1 MAQTRQRPFCME
13 DLDFNRARAL
23 CTDPVCRAL
32 LEVATNHSCHL
43 VGGAVRDALLG
54 RSWHD
59 IDLLVDGEGARI
71 ARRLAEKLGGRLVDL
86 GGEAFASWRIVI
98 HDHAYDLWDRAGASL
113 EAELGRRDLTAN
125 AIAVS
130 LPEAQLIDPFGG
142 IEDLRGRRLVA
153 TREDSFQR
161 DPLRVVRVVRICA
174 ELETFDIEART
185 LQLARQ
191 SAPAVESVASERV
204 RDECMRML
212 RTPKPWLGFSSLVRT
227 DLYPRL
233 WGGSTASNPEAV
245 AAALGEAL
253 PRAIARVN
261 DIEAFPTLNREAI
274 ALAADR
280 ALLGGLSQPATGRH
294 HLAERKYRTRA
305 WIDRIRKLEAW
316 SAVPGDE
323 AGQRRFLHLLGNDW
337 NAAVVA
343 LLSLGATPRTV
354 PEFDLAAVVDLARL
368 AADDGAQIFDPP
380 RLLTGD
386 EAMALL
392 GLAAGPELGRV
403 LDAVRAAQV
412 QGRLRTRED
421 ARRYLMELKARG
433 VIEET

>member
-1 MAQTRQRPFCME
+1 MP

-23 CTDPVCRAL
+23 CTHPVCRAL
-32 LEVATNHSCHL
+32 LEVATNQSCHL

-54 RSWHD
+54 RPWHD
-59 IDLLVDGEGARI
+59 IDLLVDGDGARI
-71 ARRLAEKLGGRLVDL
+71 ARQLAERLGGRLVDL
-86 GGEAFASWRIVI
+86 GGEAFASWRIVVQ
-98 HDHAYDLWDRAGASL
+98 DHAYDLWDRAGASL
-113 EAELGRRDLTAN
+113 EAELGRRDLTVN

-142 IEDLRGRRLVA
+142 IEDLHGRSLVA
-153 TREDSFQR
+153 TRGDSFQR

-174 ELETFDIEART
+174 ELETFDIEERT

-212 RTPKPWLGFSSLVRT
+212 KTPKPWLGFSSLVRT

-233 WGGSTASNPEAV
+233 WGGTTAGNPEEV
-245 AAALGEAL
+245 TAALGKAL
-253 PRAIARVN
+253 SGAMTRVN
-261 DIEAFPTLNREAI
+261 DIEAFPPLHRDAL
-274 ALAADR
+274 ALAADH
-280 ALLGGLSQPATGRH
+280 ALLGGLSEPATGRRY
-294 HLAERKYRTRA
+294 LTERKFRTRA

-316 SAVPGDE
+316 SVVPGDE
-323 AGQRRFLHLLGNDW
+323 AEQRQFLHLLGDDW
-337 NAAVVA
+337 NAEVVA
-343 LLSLGATPRTV
+343 LLSLGTATGTE
-354 PEFDLAAVVDLARL
+354 PEFDLVAVEDLARL
-368 AADDGAQIFDPP
+368 AANDGEQIFDPP

-386 EAMALL
+386 EAMELL
-392 GLAAGPELGRV
+392 GLGAGPELGRV

-412 QGRLRTRED
+412 QGSLRTRED

-433 VIEET
+433 VSEDV